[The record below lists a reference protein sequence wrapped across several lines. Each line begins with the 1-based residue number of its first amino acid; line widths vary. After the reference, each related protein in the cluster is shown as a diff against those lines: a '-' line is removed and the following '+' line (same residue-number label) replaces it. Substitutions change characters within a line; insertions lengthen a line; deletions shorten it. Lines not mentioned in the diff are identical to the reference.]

1 MTIKEL
7 FKISGFQKLSLIQE
21 KVLNN
26 FKNNKNMVI
35 VSPTGTGK
43 THAYLFPIL
52 ADLSTN
58 QTNNCQMVIILPT
71 NELVFQVEKMI
82 KDLET
87 NLIIR
92 TYYGTMLRDKENKW
106 LANNQPNIVIG
117 TPSKIL
123 EYHRSGAL
131 KLYTAKYLVI
141 DEADMLFELDFMEE
155 LDPILSIYKEIRL
168 FLVSATITKNMTPF
182 IKSYFGNH
190 QIIDMTKEIE
200 LKIDY
205 YNLKIG
211 MGERIDYLKQVIETI
226 NPYLCL
232 IFVSKKEEQNY
243 VYKELANLGLEV
255 GNLSG
260 DLNVKTRKKILDDV
274 HNLKYQYL
282 VTSDIASRGID
293 FDASHIINYD
303 IPNNLE
309 YFTHRSGRTARMG
322 KTGLVITLVKD
333 NDNRKIDNLVKKEI
347 KFINVK
353 IIDKSLVPIEEK
365 AKSKLTE
372 EELKAIRS
380 IKKPKKVKPNYKK
393 KNQDKIKKELRK
405 VRYGKDAKNRQSR

>member
-1 MTIKEL
+1 MTVDNL
-7 FKISGFQKLSLIQE
+7 FKISGFNKMALIQK
-21 KVLNN
+21 KVLDN
-26 FKNNKNMVI
+26 FKSEKNMVI

-52 ADLSTN
+52 ADLTTN
-58 QTNNCQMVIILPT
+58 KSDNCQMVIILPT

-82 KDLET
+82 KDLAT
-87 NLIIR
+87 DLTIR

-106 LANNQPNIVIG
+106 LSNNQPNIVIG
-117 TPSKIL
+117 TPNKIL

-131 KLYTAKYLVI
+131 KLYAAKYLVI

-155 LDPILSIYKEIRL
+155 IDPILSIYKKIRL
-168 FLVSATITKNMTPF
+168 FLVSATITENMTPF

-190 QIIDMTKEIE
+190 QVIDTTKEIE
-200 LKIDY
+200 LEIDF

-211 MGERIDYLKQVIETI
+211 MSERIDYLKSIIEVI

-232 IFVSKKEEQNY
+232 IFVSKKEDQLH
-243 VYKELANLGLEV
+243 VYQELANLGLEV

-260 DLNVKTRKKILDDV
+260 NLNVKTRKKSLEDV

-282 VTSDIASRGID
+282 ITSDIASRGID

-322 KTGLVITLVKD
+322 KSGMVITLVKD
-333 NDNRKIDNLVKKEI
+333 NDNRKIDNLEKKGI
-347 KFINVK
+347 KFINAK
-353 IIDKSLVPIEEK
+353 IIDNSLIPIKEK
-365 AKSKLTE
+365 GKTKLTD
-372 EELKAIRS
+372 EELKAIRA
-380 IKKPKKVKPNYKK
+380 IRKPKKVKPNYKK
-393 KNQDKIKKELRK
+393 KNKAKIKKELRK
-405 VRYGKDAKNRQSR
+405 VRYSKDAKTRKSR